1 MKEDKNLGDGEND
14 LQQDPLWN
22 LLSDD
27 AERRPVTP
35 SPWFVARTVGCA
47 RSHGQSTVRGLLFRW
62 MMPVP
67 LAALAAFAFV
77 VIQGVGLHGLGK
89 GSYTST
95 DSDFEDHMELMSS
108 EME

>member
-1 MKEDKNLGDGEND
+1 MSEEKNPGEGQNN
-14 LQQDPLWN
+14 LQQDLLWN
-22 LLSDD
+22 LLSAD
-27 AERRPVTP
+27 AKRRPITP
-35 SPWFVARTVGCA
+35 SPWFVARTVGSA
-47 RSHGQSTVRGLLFRW
+47 RSHGQSTVRGLVFRW

-77 VIQGVGLHGLGK
+77 VIQGVGFHGFGN